1 MRKKVFIFYFFYC
14 DEKYEFDHKCKR
26 KQIFLLDGNESEGK
40 TTCEVEN
47 DIKEDDP
54 MVSINAISSSTSH
67 QNIRIY
73 GNIKKKNHH
82 HTN

>member
-14 DEKYEFDHKCKR
+14 DEKYESNHKCKR
-26 KQIFLLDGNESEGK
+26 KQFFLLDGDESEGK

-47 DIKEDDP
+47 DIKEDGP

-67 QNIRIY
+67 
-73 GNIKKKNHH
+73 
-82 HTN
+82 